1 MAGEEEEGEEG
12 GSEEEEKERE
22 RREGKRG
29 EEGGR
34 EERASGSHLVHV
46 SCVRISNQDQN
57 GSKWIKMDQRIKLN
71 CKLKRINDIKRVT
84 LFVHC
89 ICCHG
94 LYNVI
99 SGCQHLII

>member
-22 RREGKRG
+22 RRERKRG

-46 SCVRISNQDQN
+46 SCVRICNQDQN
-57 GSKWIKMDQRIKLN
+57 GSKWIKMDQNGSRNQAELQTQKN
-71 CKLKRINDIKRVT
+71 
-84 LFVHC
+84 H
-89 ICCHG
+89 
-94 LYNVI
+94 
-99 SGCQHLII
+99 